1 MMTGSGFLNVLTT
14 SGGTVFPSLLYTI
27 NTGALTSNSVVVSST
42 GLAGFVTNLGR
53 VNVINQNGSLMYTTN
68 VNQQVAGSPLFIDSQ
83 NMFVYALGNTIVSV
97 DTTKWISIWT
107 NTLTNDQFT
116 SSLATDGISIFV
128 GTNGGNIVSY
138 RVVNGSLYWKYS
150 TGNLPVTQAPLTA
163 GNLLAGFSSNS
174 IYVINKTP
182 TRFGGGGDTTVTLS
196 GVGLLSS
203 SPLIFTDRA
212 GTTWVYFVTT
222 SGILYAAGG
231 FLGVPGAYIDPSGG
245 NVISFWKSYESNIL
259 SNITPLIDGNASIYV
274 SFPNG
279 VYRYP
284 TPPANSNPRAND
296 GGFGGNYYTTI
307 DGRNVYTSPVISSQN
322 KLSFV
327 AFDQTTGTNYIYT
340 ISSA

>member
-1 MMTGSGFLNVLTT
+1 MMTESGFLNVLTT

-42 GLAGFVTNLGR
+42 GLAGFVTNRGK

-68 VNQQVAGSPLFIDSQ
+68 LNQQAAGSPLFIDSQ
-83 NMFVYALGNTIVSV
+83 NMFVYALGNTIISM
-97 DTTKWISIWT
+97 DTTKWTPVWS

-116 SSLATDGISIFV
+116 SSLATDGISIFA

-138 RVVNGSLYWKYS
+138 SVVSGSLYWKYS

-196 GVGLLSS
+196 GVGLLRS
-203 SPLIFTDRA
+203 SPLIFTDQA

-231 FLGVPGAYIDPSGG
+231 FLGIPGAYVDASGG

-259 SNITPLIDGNASIYV
+259 SNSTPVIDGNSSLYV

-279 VYRYP
+279 IYRYP
-284 TPPANSNPRAND
+284 NPPANSNPRAND
-296 GGFGGNYYTTI
+296 GGYGGNYYTTNA
-307 DGRNVYTSPVISSQN
+307 GNVYTSPIISSQN